1 MLFPNARPTLRR
13 DVRGRPGG
21 AFRGRSGRFE
31 AGPPRRSR
39 LTRVP
44 QVAQNLAGDP
54 IDGARVAGSAGL
66 GAIYAGLCV
75 PAVWHVAE
83 SLAPGVS
90 LVKVVKKMLLTC
102 GVLST
107 IGNWLTMFARRWL
120 QVVRG
125 VDVSGSLR
133 ACVSGVNR
141 DIWPVIRNDLKLWPA
156 FTLFCYAVV
165 PYAYRPSLNALAASA
180 WQTYVSTVSAR
191 TARGD

>member
-1 MLFPNARPTLRR
+1 MSQL
-13 DVRGRPGG
+13 RPGTPASSVLAGG
-21 AFRGRSGRFE
+21 AIFATGD
-31 AGPPRRSR
+31 
-39 LTRVP
+39 L
-44 QVAQNLAGDP
+44 VAQNLAGDP